1 MRYVITAIGRE
12 IEFTREITA
21 HCDVSALV
29 ASLTRQLADMGAS
42 VTVETFPLYV

>member
-1 MRYVITAIGRE
+1 MRYVITALGNG

-21 HCDVSALV
+21 HTSDTHAIDALV
-29 ASLTRQLADMGAS
+29 AYLAGMGAC